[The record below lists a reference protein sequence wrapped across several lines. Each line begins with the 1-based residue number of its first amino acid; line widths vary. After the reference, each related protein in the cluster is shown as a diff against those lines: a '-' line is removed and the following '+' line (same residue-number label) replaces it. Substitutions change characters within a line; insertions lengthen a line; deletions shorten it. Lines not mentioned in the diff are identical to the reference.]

1 MWVVIKKIMWV
12 VIFFHPKWR
21 LLMSVLYE
29 GRLDEQGRVLLP
41 NFLREGMGINP
52 GDTLQAI
59 AQGKNLA
66 LYRHGKGN
74 CPTDE
79 QGMVTLPTDQ
89 IHQMGFVCNGR
100 ITVEWTLPEQTLTL
114 CLN

>member
-1 MWVVIKKIMWV
+1 MI
-12 VIFFHPKWR
+12 
-21 LLMSVLYE
+21 VLCE
-29 GRLDEQGRVLLP
+29 STLDEQGRVLLP
-41 NFLREGMGINP
+41 ELLLDGMGITP

-66 LYRHGKGN
+66 LYRHGHGN

-79 QGMVTLPTDQ
+79 QGMVTLPPDQ
-89 IHQMGFVCNGR
+89 IHQMGFVHNQR
-100 ITVEWTLPEQTLTL
+100 ITLEWTLPEKTLAL